1 MRKFRVA
8 FARPYESGETL
19 HVRDG
24 GSTLKIIIVD
34 QLGRTLLG
42 MRAKFCFLE
51 LQDRKLMVHS
61 MYISVIIIS
70 RVWRGIYHTVTQIID
85 INKARKRAH
94 VRSTTERF

>member
-1 MRKFRVA
+1 MCKFRVA

-19 HVRDG
+19 HIKDG

-61 MYISVIIIS
+61 MYIVIMIN

-85 INKARKRAH
+85 VKKASKRAH

>member
-51 LQDRKLMVHS
+51 LQDHKLMVQS
-61 MYISVIIIS
+61 MYLIIMIN

-85 INKARKRAH
+85 VKKASKRAH
-94 VRSTTERF
+94 VRSATERF

>member
-61 MYISVIIIS
+61 MYIVIIIS

>member
-1 MRKFRVA
+1 MCKFRVA

-19 HVRDG
+19 HIKDG
-24 GSTLKIIIVD
+24 GLTLKIIIVD
-34 QLGRTLLG
+34 QLGRTLVG

-51 LQDRKLMVHS
+51 LQDHKLMVHS
-61 MYISVIIIS
+61 MYIVIIIS